1 MANATCSIEGCSKR
15 VHTRGWC
22 PMHYQRWRK
31 NGDPLIATLIPPR
44 PARPCEVEGCERRH
58 EAKGLCGLHY
68 TRLRTMGTTDDP
80 VFQHT
85 LTCSVEGCHGQALKR
100 GWCQNHYTK
109 WRLWGTTDGKARDRG
124 TRGTV
129 NGAGYIMFNRPEHP
143 LASRNGLVLEH
154 RMVLL
159 DTIGPGEHPCHW
171 CGKTVTWD
179 KTWPRD
185 LDALVVDHLD
195 GTRSN
200 NDPANLVPSCQPC
213 NTKRVV

>member
-44 PARPCEVEGCERRH
+44 PARLCEVEGCERIH
-58 EAKGLCGLHY
+58 HAGGFCSHHY
-68 TRLRTMGTTDDP
+68 IRFQATGTTADP
-80 VFQHT
+80 VYQHS
-85 LTCSVEGCHGQALKR
+85 LTCSSEGCDGQARKR
-100 GWCQNHYTK
+100 GWCTTHYNR
-109 WRLWGTTDGKARDRG
+109 WRKTGTTDSRPRQRKAEG
-124 TRGTV
+124 TPR
-129 NGAGYIMFNRPEHP
+129 NDGYIVFNRPEHP
-143 LASRNGLVLEH
+143 LATKGGLVLEH

-171 CGKTVTWD
+171 CGTTVSWD

-185 LDALVVDHLD
+185 LDALVVDHID
-195 GTRSN
+195 GTRNN

-213 NTKRVV
+213 NTKRVI